1 MTRAVL
7 DISGMTCASCA
18 AHVEK
23 ALSRVDGVSQADVN
37 LALERA
43 DVEFDESGGP
53 EALIRAVEKAG
64 YGASLRG
71 SGVRQNEA
79 DKAREAAR
87 VAEERQTLIRFAL
100 SAVLSVIL
108 VIGTLPMMIGTGE
121 GWISPWVQAALAA
134 GVMVVSGVR
143 FYREAFAAVRG
154 GSANM
159 AVLVSLGTT
168 VAFVYS
174 LVLVAIGRGHG
185 HLYFEAAAVVLTLVM
200 LGKYLEA
207 RARRGA
213 SSALAALGQLQPRT
227 AERVTQEGVKTV
239 AVEDLEP
246 GDIVLVRP
254 GNRVPGD
261 GTIVSGETSIDES
274 LVTGESLPVD
284 KTEGQ
289 KVITGT
295 TNGQGAIEI
304 RIEAVGEDTT
314 LARMTQLIED
324 AQRGDAPIQRL
335 VDRISAIFVPLI
347 LLAALLT
354 FLGWW
359 LVAGSAAG
367 GLVAAVAVLVI
378 ACPCALGLAT
388 PTALVA
394 GTGAAAKAGI
404 LIRDIETLERAETI
418 GAVAFDKTGTLTVG
432 RPQVSAVTAVDGDK
446 DKLLR
451 SAAALEGRSE
461 HPLARALAEWT
472 PDTGDLEVR
481 DVAAVSGKGVVG
493 KVGNH
498 RVAVGNAALA
508 ESEGIGSAQTEAMAA
523 TFGKGGTI
531 SFVVIDGRLA
541 GGILFSDEPRPEAAV
556 TIEKLKASGL
566 RSIMLTGDN
575 AAAAEAVAARL
586 GLTDVR
592 ASLLP
597 EDKVAAIHSLGKET
611 GQGIAF
617 VGDGLNDAAAL
628 AAARLGIA
636 LSSGTDVARGAA
648 AITLMR
654 PDLRLVPAALEI
666 ADRTRR
672 TIRQNLIWAFVYNVI
687 GIPLAAFGILSPVI
701 AGAAMAFSS
710 VSVVTN
716 SLFLTRWKPGFGR
729 HA

>member
-274 LVTGESLPVD
+274 LVTGESLP
-284 KTEGQ
+284 
-289 KVITGT
+289 
-295 TNGQGAIEI
+295 
-304 RIEAVGEDTT
+304 
-314 LARMTQLIED
+314 
-324 AQRGDAPIQRL
+324 
-335 VDRISAIFVPLI
+335 
-347 LLAALLT
+347 
-354 FLGWW
+354 
-359 LVAGSAAG
+359 
-367 GLVAAVAVLVI
+367 
-378 ACPCALGLAT
+378 
-388 PTALVA
+388 
-394 GTGAAAKAGI
+394 
-404 LIRDIETLERAETI
+404 
-418 GAVAFDKTGTLTVG
+418 
-432 RPQVSAVTAVDGDK
+432 
-446 DKLLR
+446 
-451 SAAALEGRSE
+451 
-461 HPLARALAEWT
+461 
-472 PDTGDLEVR
+472 
-481 DVAAVSGKGVVG
+481 
-493 KVGNH
+493 
-498 RVAVGNAALA
+498 
-508 ESEGIGSAQTEAMAA
+508 
-523 TFGKGGTI
+523 
-531 SFVVIDGRLA
+531 
-541 GGILFSDEPRPEAAV
+541 
-556 TIEKLKASGL
+556 
-566 RSIMLTGDN
+566 
-575 AAAAEAVAARL
+575 
-586 GLTDVR
+586 
-592 ASLLP
+592 
-597 EDKVAAIHSLGKET
+597 
-611 GQGIAF
+611 
-617 VGDGLNDAAAL
+617 
-628 AAARLGIA
+628 
-636 LSSGTDVARGAA
+636 
-648 AITLMR
+648 
-654 PDLRLVPAALEI
+654 
-666 ADRTRR
+666 
-672 TIRQNLIWAFVYNVI
+672 
-687 GIPLAAFGILSPVI
+687 
-701 AGAAMAFSS
+701 
-710 VSVVTN
+710 
-716 SLFLTRWKPGFGR
+716 
-729 HA
+729 